1 MKNGLYNETNPST
14 KGFTMS
20 NTETVIE
27 TETPEETRTVK
38 INPKFVRLA
47 AFAAVGVTAVIV
59 IKKVLDRSQAS
70 ETSE

>member
-1 MKNGLYNETNPST
+1 
-14 KGFTMS
+14 MS